1 MHSIERN
8 KSWSSSAGIA
18 RLAAGR
24 LPQPGRLRSLV
35 PTDTWSRYLQRLL
48 WLFGGR

>member
-1 MHSIERN
+1 MRSIDRN
-8 KSWSSSAGIA
+8 KRWSTSAVRA
-18 RLAAGR
+18 RLTAGR
-24 LPQPGRLRSLV
+24 LRQPSRLPTLV